1 MAGSGG
7 ELVVTRGRGV
17 RGGIWSEGRFG
28 YLVEDRLPVQ
38 VGLIFDTAGWSSCR
52 GDNTG
57 PAGTF
62 RPTSLGKRLP
72 PNSQPPLLSLLSAA
86 SFSFSPSPPLV
97 RPILA
102 SSSIVRDSIS
112 RRYPYRNP
120 VRSVFPSFTSL
131 VSSRAT
137 ISRRQPSYCLLPLP
151 LFQRDERLAPI
162 NILVSK
168 RFFVA
173 FGNVCG
179 KHVHRYVVVFEM
191 FCRTF
196 GIGRVAI
203 VPFAAYFFFH
213 SDEQDRSDSF
223 GKYSRSL
230 YC

>member
-86 SFSFSPSPPLV
+86 SFSFSPSPPPWFVPYSPPLPSYAIPSRVDTRTATLSVLSFLRSPVWCLV
-97 RPILA
+97 
-102 SSSIVRDSIS
+102 VQ
-112 RRYPYRNP
+112 PYRVASLP
-120 VRSVFPSFTSL
+120 TAYYRFP
-131 VSSRAT
+131 
-137 ISRRQPSYCLLPLP
+137 
-151 LFQRDERLAPI
+151 
-162 NILVSK
+162 
-168 RFFVA
+168 FF
-173 FGNVCG
+173 N
-179 KHVHRYVVVFEM
+179 EM
-191 FCRTF
+191 NDWPR
-196 GIGRVAI
+196 
-203 VPFAAYFFFH
+203 
-213 SDEQDRSDSF
+213 
-223 GKYSRSL
+223 
-230 YC
+230 